1 MRISLAFGAWLDH
14 EPVWLPPEEADAV
27 LAALRD
33 ELFWEQREI
42 VLFGRRILQPRLIA
56 WAGDV
61 GYRYSGQ
68 TLEPRLFTPAARGL
82 LARVCNQTGV
92 PFYQPSRRWAELAY
106 PKLYFHEAGKGGHFA
121 AWEQPLL
128 NHVLANRYRS
138 GDDSMGLHA
147 DDEPE
152 LGDDPVVAIVSL
164 GTSRRL
170 SVRPRRKG
178 ARERHDVDLGHG
190 SLLIM
195 GGACQRHYVHGVP
208 RQPGLQRE
216 RISLTFRRLLR
227 PP

>member
-33 ELFWEQREI
+33 ELPWEQRDI
-42 VLFGRRILQPRLIA
+42 VLLGSRLPPPLLTPGADEGAHPSRGTPPPDTLHPRPPETSRPPPRGNRPPLQP
-56 WAGDV
+56 
-61 GYRYSGQ
+61 
-68 TLEPRLFTPAARGL
+68 P
-82 LARVCNQTGV
+82 
-92 PFYQPSRRWAELAY
+92 
-106 PKLYFHEAGKGGHFA
+106 
-121 AWEQPLL
+121 
-128 NHVLANRYRS
+128 LANRYRS
-138 GDDSMGLHA
+138 GDDRMGLHA

-152 LGDDPVVAIVSL
+152 LGEDPVVAIVSL

-170 SVRPRRKG
+170 AVRPRRKG
-178 ARERHDVDLGHG
+178 VRERHDVDLGHG

-216 RISLTFRRLLR
+216 RISLTFRRLLQ